1 MDAPVIGNPKYLRW
15 DQVYFAFPGTWL
27 GGDPIPEWA
36 PTVDFEP
43 DITYSQLHSQSK
55 QFDLKYRPLS

>member
-15 DQVYFAFPGTWL
+15 DQVYFAFSGNWL